1 MPSHRLRPMTGR
13 DPNEQ
18 SRASSTLELL
28 FDLTVVIG
36 LGTAAGQLAHYLAEG
51 HATVAVIGFLMSAF
65 AVVWAWMNWSWFAS
79 AYDTDDWAFRLVT
92 LVQMV
97 GALILSLGVPA
108 VFSSIEH
115 GGQIDNQTMVSGY
128 VVMRVPMIIQWL
140 RAARS
145 DPAHRGIC
153 LVYAQTL
160 AAAQTGWVIVAIAPL
175 TFWPSLLLVLALAST
190 ELLGPILLS
199 RRHGG
204 TPWHPHHIAE
214 RYGLLIIIALGEGL
228 IGTMAT
234 LSVLFD
240 ASGWSVDF
248 VVVGLAG
255 VGLTFGIWWA
265 YFLFPSGAL
274 LEHFRSRSR
283 LWGNGHIPLFIAVVA
298 VGGGLHLAAYAI
310 DGQSH
315 LGPVPTLLA
324 IAIPLAAYA
333 VLIYALF
340 GSLTRALTRR
350 HLWQLA
356 ASLAVALLSVV
367 LVALGSPLSVGLV
380 VLSFVP
386 WVTVIAQER
395 DARRK
400 ELSSDALALGASP
413 HHRRV

>member
-1 MPSHRLRPMTGR
+1 
-13 DPNEQ
+13 
-18 SRASSTLELL
+18 
-28 FDLTVVIG
+28 
-36 LGTAAGQLAHYLAEG
+36 
-51 HATVAVIGFLMSAF
+51 
-65 AVVWAWMNWSWFAS
+65 
-79 AYDTDDWAFRLVT
+79 
-92 LVQMV
+92 
-97 GALILSLGVPA
+97 
-108 VFSSIEH
+108 
-115 GGQIDNQTMVSGY
+115 
-128 VVMRVPMIIQWL
+128 
-140 RAARS
+140 
-145 DPAHRGIC
+145 
-153 LVYAQTL
+153 
-160 AAAQTGWVIVAIAPL
+160 
-175 TFWPSLLLVLALAST
+175 
-190 ELLGPILLS
+190 
-199 RRHGG
+199 
-204 TPWHPHHIAE
+204 
-214 RYGLLIIIALGEGL
+214 
-228 IGTMAT
+228 
-234 LSVLFD
+234 
-240 ASGWSVDF
+240 
-248 VVVGLAG
+248 
-255 VGLTFGIWWA
+255 
-265 YFLFPSGAL
+265 L